1 MAKTQ
6 FAARDIPKKVS
17 LRGYHYKNT
26 LVSAIQKGFAHGCDY
41 ITALALFGVAERT
54 GVIEQNPTDADYYRI
69 VSPTNTPENE

>member
-6 FAARDIPKKVS
+6 FTATDIPHKVA
-17 LRGYHYKNT
+17 LRDWHYKTT

-41 ITALALFGVAERT
+41 VTALALFGVAERT
-54 GVIEQNPTDADYYRI
+54 GVIEQNPRDADYYRI